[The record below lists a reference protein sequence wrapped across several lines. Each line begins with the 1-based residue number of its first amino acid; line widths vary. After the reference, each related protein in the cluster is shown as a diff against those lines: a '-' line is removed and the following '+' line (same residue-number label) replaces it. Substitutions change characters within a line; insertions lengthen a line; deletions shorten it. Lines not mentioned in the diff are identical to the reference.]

1 MILPLVENVHTKRRI
16 FRAMVAAGSGADDT
30 MKNDCIV
37 TVRDDLPT
45 GSKNSQ
51 VTTGNVNF
59 LTSRQEM
66 TANKKIAV
74 CAVGIFV
81 CYFYFGIL
89 QEKITRSTYG
99 ENDKFTFTSTL
110 VFVQCVVNAIFAK
123 IMLHTIM
130 KQGED
135 PTRPLYYAVC
145 AFSYL
150 GAMVSSNMA
159 LQHVNY
165 PTQVVGKSCKPIPVM
180 ILGVLVAKKKYPLSK
195 YLYVFMIVVGVCLFM
210 YKDKP
215 AVAVKEDAALLGI
228 GEILLLISLSLDGFT
243 GAIQDRMKAEYQS
256 KSGHMMYNTNAWATL
271 FLGIVVLVTGEIWS
285 FMSFVEKYPYI
296 MYDMFG
302 FSMMSA
308 LGQVFIYLV
317 VSEFGP
323 LLCSVITTTR
333 KFFTVL
339 ASVFLFG
346 NTLIPRQWL
355 GTALVFTG
363 LTLDG
368 INEKRAGS
376 KKK

>member
-1 MILPLVENVHTKRRI
+1 MRKDSIVIV
-16 FRAMVAAGSGADDT
+16 ADDPS
-30 MKNDCIV
+30 KV
-37 TVRDDLPT
+37 TDELLP
-45 GSKNSQ
+45 KDVNE
-51 VTTGNVNF
+51 VNVVADNRM
-59 LTSRQEM
+59 TS
-66 TANKKIAV
+66 NKKVFIYA
-74 CAVGIFV
+74 AGIFV

-99 ENDKFTFTSTL
+99 ESDKFTYTSTL
-110 VFVQCVVNAIFAK
+110 VFVQCVVNALFAK
-123 IMLHTIM
+123 IMLHTFM
-130 KQGED
+130 RQGED
-135 PTRPLYYAVC
+135 PTRQLYYAIC
-145 AFSYL
+145 GLSYL

-180 ILGVLVAKKKYPLSK
+180 ILGVLIGKKRYPFAKYC
-195 YLYVFMIVVGVCLFM
+195 YVFMIVVGVCLFM

-215 AVAVKEDAALLGI
+215 AVSEVDDDSPLLGM
-228 GEILLLISLSLDGFT
+228 GEILLLISLTLDGIT
-243 GAIQDRMKAEYQS
+243 GAIQDRMRAEYQS
-256 KSGHMMYNTNAWATL
+256 KSGHMMYNINLWSTL
-271 FLGIVVLVTGEIWS
+271 VLGIVVFVTGEIWG
-285 FMSFVEKYPYI
+285 FLMFVEKYPYV
-296 MYDMFG
+296 MYNMLG
-302 FSMMSA
+302 FSIMSA

-323 LLCSVITTTR
+323 LLCSIITTTR

-339 ASVFLFG
+339 GSVFLFG

-368 INEKRAGS
+368 VYGKQNPS

>member
-1 MILPLVENVHTKRRI
+1 
-16 FRAMVAAGSGADDT
+16 
-30 MKNDCIV
+30 MKNECIV
-37 TVRDDLPT
+37 IVRDDPSQ
-45 GSKNSQ
+45 GSKFAPILDNGEH
-51 VTTGNVNF
+51 VVNADRMASNRKLIF
-59 LTSRQEM
+59 
-66 TANKKIAV
+66 
-74 CAVGIFV
+74 CAAGIFV

-99 ENDKFTFTSTL
+99 DGDKFTFTATL
-110 VFVQCVVNAIFAK
+110 VFVQCVINAIFAK

-135 PTRPLYYAVC
+135 PTKQLYYAVC
-145 AFSYL
+145 GFSYL

-180 ILGVLVAKKKYPLSK
+180 ILGVLIGKKQYPLAK
-195 YLYVFMIVVGVCLFM
+195 YVYVFMIVVGVCLFM

-215 AVAVKEDAALLGI
+215 ATVDTEDGPLLGM

-243 GAIQDRMKAEYQS
+243 GAIQDRMRAEYQS
-256 KSGHMMYNTNAWATL
+256 KSCHMMYSINLWSTL
-271 FLGIVVLVTGEIWS
+271 ILGLAILLTGEIWG
-285 FMSFVEKYPYI
+285 FLQFVEKYPYI
-296 MYDMFG
+296 IYNMLG
-302 FSMMSA
+302 FSVMSA

-317 VSEFGP
+317 VSDFGP
-323 LLCSVITTTR
+323 LLCSIITTTR

-339 ASVFLFG
+339 GSVFIFG
-346 NTLIPRQWL
+346 NSLAPRQWM

-368 INEKRAGS
+368 VYGKQ